1 MEWQLSQ
8 CTCKE
13 SRGAF
18 RSVLRRTADGGRVM
32 SGERGAAC
40 TGRWRRRLAGA
51 DEGAKAEGA
60 CLGEVALRQSGELG
74 TFPQAK
80 PQCPVAVKSLGQ
92 AASGEATAPETRRGR
107 APRALQSG
115 RHRPRPDRGEPL
127 FSTALQTEMLTISTS
142 LTVLKRHIPACLRNG
157 Y

>member
-1 MEWQLSQ
+1 
-8 CTCKE
+8 
-13 SRGAF
+13 
-18 RSVLRRTADGGRVM
+18 M

-92 AASGEATAPETRRGR
+92 AASGEATAPETRRRAGPPAPCRAAGTGPGR
-107 APRALQSG
+107 TEENRCSPRLFKQKCS
-115 RHRPRPDRGEPL
+115 RFLPL
-127 FSTALQTEMLTISTS
+127 
-142 LTVLKRHIPACLRNG
+142 
-157 Y
+157 